1 MTRRASIVVALV
13 VAMAGALW
21 WVRSR
26 DRQATPPEIPAGTA
40 APARALLLVTI
51 DTLRA
56 DHVGIYGYA
65 AARTPSLDGVART
78 GVRFSRAYAP
88 APITLPSHASALTGL
103 DPPAHGAR
111 HNGVRLKETVPTLA
125 TLMGARGFASAAFVS
140 AFPLDRRFGLSRG
153 FSVYDDQMPRDGTG
167 RLLNER
173 TGAATVERAIPWV
186 RDHLNAPF
194 FLWVHLFEPHAP
206 YGDHSLESR
215 RRPVIERY
223 DDEIAEADRQVGR
236 LLDALGPARGT
247 TLVVIASDHGEAFG
261 EHGEISH
268 SLFVYD
274 TTLRVPW
281 VMSGPGVPSDGR
293 TIDLPVSLTD
303 LAPTVLSLLGEGG
316 LDADGIDLSPVLGGG
331 AGAQRVNRV
340 LYAESMA
347 PLFDFGWSPLRA
359 VREGPWKYI
368 DAPHA
373 ELYDLSR
380 DPEETDN
387 LAVRQP
393 DEARRFAQRVERFGP
408 ATPVPA
414 ASSPVDREAAS
425 RLAALGYV
433 TPDHVGT
440 TRTRPDPK
448 DRRQV
453 AARLAEIASGELPE
467 AELIPALEA
476 VLREDPPNPQAHLR
490 LGVALADRG
499 ACGAAEPY
507 LRRAIAAGVPSADPF
522 LAMALCLRAR
532 EDQRGAEQMLM
543 EARRVEPGNPTVDAN
558 LGLLALDE
566 GRLDEAVQSL
576 EAALA
581 VDADLHQ
588 ARFALARALARRG
601 QREAARRQAETLLQR
616 LPASAPQRPEVERL
630 LAALR

>member
-1 MTRRASIVVALV
+1 MIRRASLAVALV
-13 VAMAGALW
+13 VALAGALW

-26 DRQATPPEIPAGTA
+26 DRQATPPERPAGSR
-40 APARALLLVTI
+40 APAPALLLVTI

-65 AARTPSLDGVART
+65 AARTPSLDGAART

-88 APITLPSHASALTGL
+88 APITLPAHASALTGL

-111 HNGVRLKETVPTLA
+111 HNGVRLKDTVPTLA
-125 TLMGARGFASAAFVS
+125 TVMGARGFATAAFVS

-153 FSVYDDQMPRDGTG
+153 FSVYDDQMPRDSSG

-173 TGAATVERAIPWV
+173 TGAATVERAIPWL
-186 RDHLNAPF
+186 RDHLSAPF

-206 YGDHSLESR
+206 YGDPSPGSR

-223 DDEIAEADRQVGR
+223 DDEIAEADRQLGR
-236 LLDALGPARGT
+236 LLDALGAARGT

-293 TIDLPVSLTD
+293 TIDVPVSLTD
-303 LAPTVLSLLGEGG
+303 LAPTVLRLLGEGG
-316 LDADGIDLSPVLGGG
+316 LDAEGLDLAPVLAGSGG
-331 AGAQRVNRV
+331 AQMVNRV

-347 PLFDFGWSPLRA
+347 PLLDFGWSPLRA

-373 ELYDLSR
+373 ELYDLAR

-408 ATPVPA
+408 ASPVP
-414 ASSPVDREAAS
+414 PVDREAAS
-425 RLAALGYV
+425 RLATLGYV
-433 TPDHVGT
+433 TPERAGT
-440 TRTRPDPK
+440 AGARPDPK

-467 AELIPALEA
+467 AELVPALEA
-476 VLREDPPNPQAHLR
+476 VLREDPSNPQAHLR

-499 ACGAAEPY
+499 GCSAAETH

-532 EDQRGAEQMLM
+532 DDQRGAEQMLM
-543 EARRVEPGNPTVDAN
+543 EARRVEPGNPVVDAN
-558 LGLLALDE
+558 LGLLAFDA
-566 GRLDEAVQSL
+566 GRLDEAIRGL

-601 QREAARRQAETLLQR
+601 QREAARRQVETLLQR